1 MLDDRTTTL
10 PQNDVTE
17 PPNDLKSNQT
27 STKTSNTQKTD
38 RHKQQPNNN
47 FEDSRVLPTLP
58 LSAEAIMNG
67 EELNHT
73 SIKAHLQSV
82 SQEISMLDHR
92 IEHILLHKHN
102 QRQASNT
109 INSDQSPISSSTA
122 GIYRVPVDTMTKSAD
137 FIESTLKSS
146 EVSCQ
151 QKRRLPQFPY
161 IPPPIESDTEHI
173 YETIPEDSE
182 LEPIYCAPYKA
193 NDDPPNAVEQWLKM
207 SNGGQNVNFHRP
219 CSLPATQKQANSN
232 WTKTAKSNSSADDHE
247 NSSSAYNTGGSCNS
261 NTLTLELN
269 LNTDGKDQEQYRST
283 LVLCDKSKES
293 RDGRSGRDRDGA
305 IDTKGGKSQKQSKK
319 DASKGTASSP
329 KHHANRTLDTNKSI
343 DSGSG
348 KLCKFIE
355 KKKNYLKLFSA
366 I

>member
-1 MLDDRTTTL
+1 MPL
-10 PQNDVTE
+10 NDE
-17 PPNDLKSNQT
+17 PSNDLKSNQS
-27 STKTSNTQKTD
+27 STKTSNSQKAD
-38 RHKQQPNNN
+38 KHKQQPNNN
-47 FEDSRVLPTLP
+47 VEDSRIISNLP
-58 LSAEAIMNG
+58 LSADALLNG
-67 EELNHT
+67 DDLNHT

-109 INSDQSPISSSTA
+109 INSTDQSPLSSS
-122 GIYRVPVDTMTKSAD
+122 GIYRVPVDTMTKSCD
-137 FIESTLKSS
+137 SIEPLKSS
-146 EVSCQ
+146 EISSQ

-173 YETIPEDSE
+173 YETIPEDAE
-182 LEPIYCAPYKA
+182 LEPIYCAPYKG

-207 SNGGQNVNFHRP
+207 SNGCQQNFHRP
-219 CSLPATQKQANSN
+219 CSFPSATQKQTN

-269 LNTDGKDQEQYRST
+269 LNTDGKEQEQYRST

-293 RDGRSGRDRDGA
+293 RDGRSGRDRDGGA
-305 IDTKGGKSQKQSKK
+305 ADTKGGKGQKQSKK
-319 DASKGTASSP
+319 EAGKATASSP
-329 KHHANRTLDTNKSI
+329 KHHANRTLDTSKSI

-348 KLCKFIE
+348 ESVVRSILMFR
-355 KKKNYLKLFSA
+355 
-366 I
+366 

>member
-1 MLDDRTTTL
+1 MENGEYFDEDATYQNCLIEQILDDRTTTL
-10 PQNDVTE
+10 PLNDVTE
-17 PPNDLKSNQT
+17 PSNDLKSNQS
-27 STKTSNTQKTD
+27 STKTSNTQKTEKPK
-38 RHKQQPNNN
+38 HQPNNN
-47 FEDSRVLPTLP
+47 FEDSRTLPTIP
-58 LSAEAIMNG
+58 LSAEALING
-67 EELNHT
+67 DDLNHT

-109 INSDQSPISSSTA
+109 ITSDQSPITSSTS
-122 GIYRVPVDTMTKSAD
+122 GIYRVPVDTMTKSSD
-137 FIESTLKSS
+137 SIETTLKTS
-146 EVSCQ
+146 EPSNQ

-182 LEPIYCAPYKA
+182 LEPIYCAPYKS
-193 NDDPPNAVEQWLKM
+193 NDEPPNAVEQWLKM
-207 SNGGQNVNFHRP
+207 SNGCQNGNFHRP
-219 CSLPATQKQANSN
+219 CSFPATQKQAN
-232 WTKTAKSNSSADDHE
+232 WTAKSNSSADDHE

-305 IDTKGGKSQKQSKK
+305 ADTKGGKGQKQSKK
-319 DASKGTASSP
+319 DSGKGTASSP

-348 KLCKFIE
+348 K
-355 KKKNYLKLFSA
+355 
-366 I
+366 